1 MTVVVI
7 TTLLLLVSLGVCYAE
22 VNSSLRGWLDE
33 IGFCGILLKA
43 LLDAHWHS
51 VVRRRRLGGNV
62 PTIQVAPSSSTVIAD
77 AEERSVD
84 VADADVRTV
93 MGMI

>member
-1 MTVVVI
+1 MAVVVI

-62 PTIQVAPSSSTVIAD
+62 LTIQVAPSSTVIAD

>member
-1 MTVVVI
+1 MI

-51 VVRRRRLGGNV
+51 VVRRRLGGNV

-77 AEERSVD
+77 VEERSFD